1 MDAQKAVRRGQ
12 VVVAGCERHNWV
24 FHLHFAQKA
33 DEALCGANADADA
46 ALVIVA
52 FAFPLA
58 GAREC
63 VCVCMHKRVCTCIEC
78 FGVYLLR

>member
-12 VVVAGCERHNWV
+12 VVVAGYERQNWA

-33 DEALCGANADADA
+33 DEALCGADAAADA

-58 GAREC
+58 ETC
-63 VCVCMHKRVCTCIEC
+63 VSVCV
-78 FGVYLLR
+78 